1 MLALGRNAANY
12 VIKGLRRPKSDPV
25 QPAVDTNDEWRSRG
39 LPLLGAEVAWLAE
52 RSLWIDGK
60 KRLPSPFSSS
70 SDREVGVMTR
80 PIKITEGS
88 GNVFKDI
95 GVPDPE
101 GALAKAE
108 LARQIAMAI
117 AKRHLTQV
125 QAARLLDVDQPKVSA
140 LLNGRLQGF
149 STERLFRFLTLLGR
163 SVRIMVGTRQ
173 AKNPKITVRCA

>member
-1 MLALGRNAANY
+1 
-12 VIKGLRRPKSDPV
+12 
-25 QPAVDTNDEWRSRG
+25 
-39 LPLLGAEVAWLAE
+39 
-52 RSLWIDGK
+52 
-60 KRLPSPFSSS
+60 
-70 SDREVGVMTR
+70 MTR
-80 PIKITEGS
+80 AIRVTEGS

-125 QAARLLDVDQPKVSA
+125 QAARLLDIDQPKVSA

-163 SVRIMVGTRQ
+163 SIRIVVGTRQ
-173 AKNPKITVRCA
+173 AKNPRITVRCA